1 MEILVGA
8 LLALFAVS
16 VVRQKEEE
24 ELVKDSSANAVDAK
38 LAAHAT
44 QVCLDRGV
52 RVYDVKVSRSVDWL
66 GNHHRS
72 ITIDGES
79 QRVGRKQATFHYD

>member
-24 ELVKDSSANAVDAK
+24 ELAKDSSANAVDAK
-38 LAAHAT
+38 LASDASRT
-44 QVCLDRGV
+44 CLDRGI
-52 RVYDVKVSRSVDWL
+52 RVYDVEVSRSVDWL
-66 GNHHRS
+66 GNRHRS
-72 ITIDGES
+72 ITIDGETPE
-79 QRVGRKQATFHYD
+79 VGRKQATFHYD